1 MTVKRIAITTILSGL
16 VLAFLAVLALA
27 ILREVPGTNSYAVL
41 AEGWLNGR
49 FDTDHCFDT
58 DCALF
63 NGLTYIIFPPLPGVI
78 ALPFVALFGSDFRF
92 FVVLSALT
100 WAGSGWLWWQIF
112 RREAAGRD
120 QATLLV
126 LLTLFAT
133 PLAFVVL
140 RGDGVWFFAQSWG
153 FLFSSAALYGALVR
167 RNALLAG
174 LFIGMS
180 FLCRQMT
187 ILYLPLLYVLLLEA
201 NTAWYSIDRAAIK
214 RALSLAAVP
223 VIAILIY
230 FAYNYVRF
238 GSPLETG
245 YSYIFPV
252 EWDVAHSGGFFLR
265 LRVRELGIFSP
276 DYFLFN
282 AVYMFVAGPHVDFA
296 GRYMTEMAG
305 FDANGASLFLVTPI
319 ILLAFLGKWDR
330 AFWFGLGTCGLVM
343 GLTLLY
349 HSNGFS
355 QYSAQRYALDW
366 LPILLIF
373 LGRALKAEW
382 TPPFAFLLAYS
393 MGVTLAMLAIGGII
407 AG

>member
-1 MTVKRIAITTILSGL
+1 MTVKRIAITTILGGL

-49 FDTDHCFDT
+49 FDADHCFDT

-100 WAGSGWLWWQIF
+100 FAGSGWLWWQIF
-112 RREAAGRD
+112 RREAVGRD

-153 FLFSSAALYGALVR
+153 FLFSSAALYSALVR

-174 LFIGMS
+174 LFIGMA

-214 RALSLAAVP
+214 RALSLAAFP

-230 FAYNYVRF
+230 FVYNYARF

-252 EWDVAHSGGFFLR
+252 EWDVADSGGFFLR

-305 FDANGASLFLVTPI
+305 FDANGASLFLVTPV

-382 TPPFAFLLAYS
+382 TPPFALLLAYS
-393 MGVTLAMLAIGGII
+393 MGVTLAMLAIGGIV

>member
-120 QATLLV
+120 QVTLLV

-174 LFIGMS
+174 LFIGMA

-214 RALSLAAVP
+214 RALSLAAFP

-252 EWDVAHSGGFFLR
+252 EWDVADSGGFFLR

-366 LPILLIF
+366 LPILLVF

-382 TPPFAFLLAYS
+382 TPPFALLLAYS

>member
-78 ALPFVALFGSDFRF
+78 ALPFVASFGSDFRF

-140 RGDGVWFFAQSWG
+140 RGEGVWFFAQSWG
-153 FLFSSAALYGALVR
+153 FLFSSAALYGVLVR

-174 LFIGMS
+174 LFIGMA

-214 RALSLAAVP
+214 RALSLAAFP

-252 EWDVAHSGGFFLR
+252 EWDVADSGGFFLR

-382 TPPFAFLLAYS
+382 TPPFALLLAYS

>member
-1 MTVKRIAITTILSGL
+1 MTVKRIAITTILGGL

-49 FDTDHCFDT
+49 FDADHCFDT

-78 ALPFVALFGSDFRF
+78 ALPFVALFGSEFRF

-100 WAGSGWLWWQIF
+100 LAGSGWLWWQIF

-153 FLFSSAALYGALVR
+153 FLFSSAALYSALVR

-174 LFIGMS
+174 LFIGMA

-214 RALSLAAVP
+214 RALSLAAFP

-252 EWDVAHSGGFFLR
+252 EWDVADSGGFFLR

-382 TPPFAFLLAYS
+382 TPPFALLLAYS

>member
-1 MTVKRIAITTILSGL
+1 MTVKRIAITTILGGL

-49 FDTDHCFDT
+49 FDVDHCFDT

-100 WAGSGWLWWQIF
+100 LAGSGWLWWQIF

-153 FLFSSAALYGALVR
+153 FLFSSAALYSALVR

-174 LFIGMS
+174 LFIGMA

-187 ILYLPLLYVLLLEA
+187 ILYLPLLYVLLLEV

-214 RALSLAAVP
+214 RALSLAAFP
-223 VIAILIY
+223 IIAILIY
-230 FAYNYVRF
+230 FAYNYARF

-252 EWDVAHSGGFFLR
+252 EWDVADSGGFFLR

-366 LPILLIF
+366 LPILLFF

-382 TPPFAFLLAYS
+382 TPPFALLLAYS

>member
-174 LFIGMS
+174 LFIGMA

-252 EWDVAHSGGFFLR
+252 EWDVTDSGGFFLR

-282 AVYMFVAGPHVDFA
+282 AIYMFVAGPHVDFA

-382 TPPFAFLLAYS
+382 TPPFALLLAYS

>member
-1 MTVKRIAITTILSGL
+1 MTVKRIAITTILGGL

-49 FDTDHCFDT
+49 FDADHCFDT

-78 ALPFVALFGSDFRF
+78 ALPFVALFGSEFRF

-100 WAGSGWLWWQIF
+100 LAGSGWLWWQIF
-112 RREAAGRD
+112 RREAAGPD

-153 FLFSSAALYGALVR
+153 FLFSSAALYSALVR

-174 LFIGMS
+174 LFIGMA

-214 RALSLAAVP
+214 RALSLAAFP
-223 VIAILIY
+223 IIAILIY
-230 FAYNYVRF
+230 FAYNYARF

-252 EWDVAHSGGFFLR
+252 EWDVADSGGFFLR

-282 AVYMFVAGPHVDFA
+282 AIYMFVAGPHVDFA

-305 FDANGASLFLVTPI
+305 FDANGASLFLVTPV

-382 TPPFAFLLAYS
+382 TPPFALLLAYS